1 MTAIEPGTPVLIWMR
16 NRRYYVGRVETADDR
31 TIRLGKAGVGIQG
44 SPVLTK
50 ATHPVIVSRRD
61 VRAVVL
67 EGDR

>member
-1 MTAIEPGTPVLIWMR
+1 MNAGTPVLIRMR
-16 NRRYYVGRVETADDR
+16 NRRFYVGRITTVTDR
-31 TIRLGKAGVGIQG
+31 TIRLDHAGVGVQG

-50 ATHPVIVSRRD
+50 ASHPVIVSRRD